1 MRARA
6 DRGND
11 LPGSVPRG
19 NAPVSLCR
27 LNSNHDTHVTH
38 AVPVARCC
46 ASARSRP
53 QTATLNQ
60 DELKDLMKKYKPG
73 LTVDDGDVEYV
84 LHEAD
89 VSHTGTLSKDEVLP
103 AIAVWR
109 TLAEQKAKSSLC
121 VIA

>member
-1 MRARA
+1 
-6 DRGND
+6 
-11 LPGSVPRG
+11 
-19 NAPVSLCR
+19 
-27 LNSNHDTHVTH
+27 
-38 AVPVARCC
+38 
-46 ASARSRP
+46 
-53 QTATLNQ
+53 
-60 DELKDLMKKYKPG
+60 MKKYKPG